1 MSEIPLKNYQSLHTF
16 VDAENK
22 MGRIVLV
29 LRKEERGVLGTDV
42 DPIHQLTQ
50 GSQHSCT
57 CENLL

>member
-1 MSEIPLKNYQSLHTF
+1 MSEFFSKSSEPSHIH
-16 VDAENK
+16 AENK

-29 LRKEERGVLGTDV
+29 LKGEKEERRGGYV
-42 DPIHQLTQ
+42 DPILRVSQ